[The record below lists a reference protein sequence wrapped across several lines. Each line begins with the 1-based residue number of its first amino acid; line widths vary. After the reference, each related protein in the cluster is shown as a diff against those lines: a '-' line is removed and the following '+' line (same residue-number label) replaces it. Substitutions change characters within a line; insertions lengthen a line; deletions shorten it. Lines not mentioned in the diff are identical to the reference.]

1 MDNKT
6 YVIGLT
12 GQSGSGKTLVSD
24 HLKNCGYSVINADLV
39 ARQVTETGSDCN
51 KNLAK
56 IFPEC
61 FDEKFCLN
69 RRKLGNVVFNDGQ
82 KLKMLNDTIFPYINR
97 LIKEQINSHIES
109 GVKVIVLDA
118 PTLFEAGADKLCDI
132 IISVVADDAVRLER
146 IRGRDNISDESI
158 KARFSSQKS
167 KEFYLTHSDIIL
179 ENNGT
184 AEELLEYADRIFGD
198 IKAVAEGQANGAKA
212 KS

>member
-39 ARQVTETGSDCN
+39 ARQVTVTGSECN
-51 KNLAK
+51 KSLSK

-61 FDEKFCLN
+61 FDEKLCLD
-69 RRKLGNVVFNDGQ
+69 RRKLGNIVFSDGQ
-82 KLKMLNDTIFPYINR
+82 KLQMLNDTIFPYINK
-97 LIKEQINSHIES
+97 LIKEQIDTLAQS
-109 GVKVIVLDA
+109 GVKVIILDA
-118 PTLFEAGADKLCDI
+118 PTLFEAGVDKLCDI
-132 IISVVADDAVRLER
+132 IISVVADDEVRLGR
-146 IRGRDNISDESI
+146 IRSRDKISDESI

-167 KEFYLTHSDIIL
+167 NEFYLTHSDIIL
-179 ENNGT
+179 ENNDK
-184 AEELLEYADRIFGD
+184 AEKLLQHADRIFGD
-198 IKAVAEGQANGAKA
+198 IRARAEGQANGE

>member
-24 HLKNCGYSVINADLV
+24 HLKECGYSVINADLV
-39 ARQVTETGSDCN
+39 ARQVTETGSECN
-51 KNLAK
+51 KSLAK

-61 FDEKFCLN
+61 FDEMLCLD
-69 RRKLGNVVFNDGQ
+69 RRKLGDGQ
-82 KLKMLNDTIFPYINR
+82 KLQILNDTIFPYINK
-97 LIKEQINSHIES
+97 LIKEQIDILAQS

-132 IISVVADDAVRLER
+132 IISVVADDEVRLGR
-146 IRGRDNISDESI
+146 IRTRDKISDESI

-167 KEFYLTHSDIIL
+167 KEFYITHSDIIL
-179 ENNGT
+179 ENNDA
-184 AEELLEYADRIFGD
+184 AEKLLQHADRIFGD
-198 IKAVAEGQANGAKA
+198 IKALAEGQANGE